1 MGNSLIWYHGSEFI
15 VMQDGQ
21 RVCHDLV
28 TLDWIE
34 DALCALPDRQQAETR
49 ALIDRIA
56 LARAPLRLGES
67 VIRFDAPQVMGV
79 LNMTPDSFSDGGK
92 HLNDPSAATDA
103 AFAMYEAGAAMIDVG
118 GESTQIG
125 RAACWERVVQ

>member
-1 MGNSLIWYHGSEFI
+1 MRISDWGS
-15 VMQDGQ
+15 D
-21 RVCHDLV
+21 VCASDL
-28 TLDWIE
+28 
-34 DALCALPDRQQAETR
+34 TR

-56 LARAPLRLGES
+56 LARAPLRLGER

-79 LNMTPDSFSDGGK
+79 LTMTPDSFSDGGK

-118 GESTQIG
+118 GESTRPGAGKPWEGDEIQRHVPEI
-125 RAACWERVVQ
+125 AQLAKERVPVSLGTRRE

>member
-1 MGNSLIWYHGSEFI
+1 MGNSLIWYHGYEFI

-21 RVCHDLV
+21 RVFHDLV

-34 DALCALPDRQQAETR
+34 DALFALPDRQQAETR

-56 LARAPLRLGES
+56 LARATLRLGER

-79 LNMTPDSFSDGGK
+79 LTMPPDRFFDGGK
-92 HLNDPSAATDA
+92 HLKHTYTAPDPAL
-103 AFAMYEAGAAMIDVG
+103 
-118 GESTQIG
+118 
-125 RAACWERVVQ
+125 

>member
-1 MGNSLIWYHGSEFI
+1 
-15 VMQDGQ
+15 MQEGQ
-21 RVCHDLV
+21 RVFHDLV

-34 DALCALPDRQQAETR
+34 DALFALPDRQQAETL

-56 LARAPLRLGES
+56 LARAPLRLGERG
-67 VIRFDAPQVMGV
+67 IRFDAPQVMGV

-118 GESTQIG
+118 GESTRPG
-125 RAACWERVVQ
+125 AEKTWEDRKSKSRKSSH

>member
-1 MGNSLIWYHGSEFI
+1 MGNSLIWYHGYEFI
-15 VMQDGQ
+15 VMQDWQ

-34 DALCALPDRQQAETR
+34 DALFALPDRQQAETR

-56 LARAPLRLGES
+56 LARAPLRLGER

-79 LNMTPDSFSDGGK
+79 LHMTPDSFSDGGK

-103 AFAMYEAGAAMIDVG
+103 AFAMYEAGAAMID
-118 GESTQIG
+118 EIG
-125 RAACWERVVQ
+125 RASCRVRGCQYV